1 MQRQHHYTAHSNSR
15 AEHQIETQIRFFSFF
30 FFLLLLFLLFFSGS
44 SLTFRALLLAFVCC
58 AARMVVVHECDLL
71 IRYEFTFYF
80 FYYYFLS
87 SLWSNLVDCCKPEWT
102 KDWSFVFCAF
112 SIREARRRTH
122 KWWIRAVRCVCVCE
136 REGESGSNAS
146 RMPQISVIS
155 FQFFFMLLQY
165 SVERTQFAG
174 GSTNQCTAAANSLN
188 DSTNKKQK
196 KTQSDEFNN
205 LQFSHVADNRIRMMV
220 SLPAMFSIYTFF
232 FSLSYK
238 LLIFSLCP
246 RMHITVSMCEY

>member
-15 AEHQIETQIRFFSFF
+15 AEHQIETQIRFFSF
-30 FFLLLLFLLFFSGS
+30 L
-44 SLTFRALLLAFVCC
+44 
-58 AARMVVVHECDLL
+58 
-71 IRYEFTFYF
+71 F
-80 FYYYFLS
+80 FYYYYFFFFSAARRWHFVRCCWLLYAVQRAWWWYMNVIFWYGTS
-87 SLWSNLVDCCKPEWT
+87 SLFIFFIIIFYLHCGRIWLIVVSRNEQRIEVSCSVRSLYEKRAAE
-102 KDWSFVFCAF
+102 
-112 SIREARRRTH
+112 RTNDEY
-122 KWWIRAVRCVCVCE
+122 VRCGVCVCE

-146 RMPQISVIS
+146 RMPQISVFS

-232 FSLSYK
+232 FLS
-238 LLIFSLCP
+238 
-246 RMHITVSMCEY
+246 HINC

>member
-15 AEHQIETQIRFFSFF
+15 AEHQIETQIRFFSFL

-122 KWWIRAVRCVCVCE
+122 KWWIRAVRCVCVWERRGE
-136 REGESGSNAS
+136 REQCKQNATNIRIFLPIFFYAIAVQRGTNS
-146 RMPQISVIS
+146 ICWRFNKSVHCCRKLTQR
-155 FQFFFMLLQY
+155 FNQQKTKKNTKRWVQQF
-165 SVERTQFAG
+165 TIFAC
-174 GSTNQCTAAANSLN
+174 SW
-188 DSTNKKQK
+188 
-196 KTQSDEFNN
+196 
-205 LQFSHVADNRIRMMV
+205 
-220 SLPAMFSIYTFF
+220 
-232 FSLSYK
+232 
-238 LLIFSLCP
+238 
-246 RMHITVSMCEY
+246 